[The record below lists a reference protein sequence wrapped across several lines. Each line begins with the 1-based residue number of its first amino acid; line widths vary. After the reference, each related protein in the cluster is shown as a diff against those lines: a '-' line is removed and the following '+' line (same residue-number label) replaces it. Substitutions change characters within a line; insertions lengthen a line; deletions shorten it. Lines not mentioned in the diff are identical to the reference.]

1 MLILT
6 GKIVLID
13 KVDVVN
19 TDNNETFHKV
29 YLVVN
34 KQMNK
39 IKRNVC
45 FESYGRVAKE
55 ILTFRKDDRVRVSFT
70 IDSKLSQGRW
80 FHTLKVVEVEKEV
93 KAKKV
98 IDENQINLI

>member
-55 ILTFRKDDRVRVSFT
+55 ILTFRKDDRVRVRFT

>member
-45 FESYGRVAKE
+45 FESYGRVAK
-55 ILTFRKDDRVRVSFT
+55 
-70 IDSKLSQGRW
+70 
-80 FHTLKVVEVEKEV
+80 
-93 KAKKV
+93 
-98 IDENQINLI
+98 